1 MKKLIAMAIA
11 ATMLTPAV
19 MAEPAEA
26 RDRYERKHDRW
37 HDKHDRHHGRYD
49 RYSYRDRRDHYRA
62 DRRRLYARDW
72 RRGERFDRRYV
83 RYYRPVYYTD
93 YRHSL
98 YAPPRGYRWVRADD
112 DALLIGI
119 TSGIVSAIVS
129 NAFYR

>member
-11 ATMLTPAV
+11 ATMLTPTL

-37 HDKHDRHHGRYD
+37 HDRHDDRHDRYD
-49 RYSYRDRRDHYRA
+49 RYSYRDRRDHYRD
-62 DRRRLYARDW
+62 DRRRYYARDW
-72 RRGERFDRRYV
+72 RRGDRFDRRYV
-83 RYYRPVYYTD
+83 RYYRPVYYND
-93 YRHSL
+93 YRHRL
-98 YAPPRGYRWVRADD
+98 YAPPRGYHWVRADN
-112 DALLIGI
+112 DALLIGV

>member
-1 MKKLIAMAIA
+1 MRKLIAMAIA

-19 MAEPAEA
+19 MAAPAEA

-37 HDKHDRHHGRYD
+37 HDRNDRHHDRYD
-49 RYSYRDRRDHYRA
+49 RYSYRDRRDHYRD
-62 DRRRLYARDW
+62 DRRRYHARDW
-72 RRGERFDRRYV
+72 RRGDRFDRRYV

-93 YRHSL
+93 YRHRL
-98 YAPPRGYRWVRADD
+98 YAPPRGYHWVRADD